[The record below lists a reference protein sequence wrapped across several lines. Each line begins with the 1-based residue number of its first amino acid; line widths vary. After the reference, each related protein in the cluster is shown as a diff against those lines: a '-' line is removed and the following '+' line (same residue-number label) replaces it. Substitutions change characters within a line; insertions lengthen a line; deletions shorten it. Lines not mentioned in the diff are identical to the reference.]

1 MGLSAGKDTVSDT
14 INPYQIKYAR
24 PVISQSILG
33 LARESQK
40 EWVGFVILAG
50 H

>member
-14 INPYQIKYAR
+14 ISLHQIKCAH
-24 PVISQSILG
+24 PVISQSVLE

-40 EWVGFVILAG
+40 EWVGFVTLAG